1 MNVKKIWIY
10 SIACLITFSLT
21 ACNLPVGQPAST
33 PDINATVAAEVAIA
47 KAAET
52 MVAGTLAAGGQA
64 VLPATA
70 TNTVEAQPLD
80 TSTPTNTP
88 TITLTPTPEGV
99 FLVLSADTHC
109 RKGAPFTAFPI
120 VTTVKAGDKVTVLSR
135 NPENDSY
142 YVINPY
148 DPNSKCWLYGKYA
161 TLSGDVASLAVS
173 TMQPTPT
180 FTPTPT
186 PVPDFTVSYVGLE
199 TCFAEWAFKLF
210 VQNTSTNIWQSI
222 QISGTDTVTG
232 FVINHSSNTFK
243 EYAGCVAGLT
253 QGDLTFG
260 ETSYV
265 LNVAPGQFNYDPTGH
280 LINITVRMCTQD
292 NLLGT
297 CVAKNLSFTP

>member
-10 SIACLITFSLT
+10 SIACLITLSLT

-70 TNTVEAQPLD
+70 TNTVEVQSLD

-88 TITLTPTPEGV
+88 TITRTPPPEGV

-109 RKGAPFTAFPI
+109 RKGAPFSAFPI

-142 YVINPY
+142 FVINPY

-199 TCFAEWAFKLF
+199 TCPPNWAFKLF
-210 VQNTSTNIWQSI
+210 VQNTSNNIWQSI

-232 FVINHSSNTFK
+232 FVINDSSNTFK
-243 EYAGCVAGLT
+243 EWIGCVPGVE
-253 QGDLTFG
+253 QGDLTNG

-265 LNVAPGQFNYDPTGH
+265 LNTNTFFNYDPTGH
-280 LINITVRMCTQD
+280 LISITVRMCTQD